1 MKKKLMILLGII
13 TVIACIGLTACGGS
27 DTEAED
33 QATEPETEAE
43 EFVEVES
50 IDGSVYGYAGE
61 DVVEATV
68 YEYVATELAG
78 GFELEEGMVS
88 IPTVTIIDK
97 IENEDDSVDVLGDFW
112 VDNYTIEGDTLMNQ
126 SGGNFPGKMHVVK
139 DGDSYKVESFEQVG
153 DGDQFEP
160 TAKEIFGDKYDAFM
174 KVNADNEARE
184 ALRAET
190 VATFVKANNLAVTKY
205 QDYGWDPVELEL

>member
-1 MKKKLMILLGII
+1 MRKKLMILLGMI

-27 DTEAED
+27 DSEAEEP
-33 QATEPETEAE
+33 ATEPEET
-43 EFVEVES
+43 VEVES
-50 IDGSVYGYAGE
+50 IDGSVYGYTGE
-61 DVVEATV
+61 NPVEATV
-68 YEYVATELAG
+68 YEYVATTVAQ
-78 GFELEEGMVS
+78 GFDVEEGMVS
-88 IPTVTIIDK
+88 IPTVTIIDRV
-97 IENEDDSVDVLGDFW
+97 ENEDGSVDVTGDFW

-153 DGDQFEP
+153 DGSEFEP
-160 TAKEIFGDKYDAFM
+160 TAKAIFGDSYDKFM
-174 KVNADNEARE
+174 KINSDSDARE

-190 VATFVKANNLAVTKY
+190 VATFVKANGLEVTKY

>member
-1 MKKKLMILLGII
+1 MKKKLMILLGMI

-27 DTEAED
+27 DAEAEEP
-33 QATEPETEAE
+33 ATEPETEAE

-50 IDGSVYGYAGE
+50 IDGNVYGYTGE
-61 DVVEATV
+61 DPVEATV

-78 GFELEEGMVS
+78 QFDVEEGMVS
-88 IPTVTIIDK
+88 IPTVTVIDK
-97 IENEDDSVDVLGDFW
+97 IENEDGSFDVLGDFW
-112 VDNYTIEGDTLMNQ
+112 IDNYTIEGDTLMNQ
-126 SGGNFPGKMHVVK
+126 SGGNFPGKMHVVI
-139 DGDSYKVESFEQVG
+139 DGGTYKVESFEQVG

-174 KVNADNEARE
+174 EINSDSEARE

-190 VATFVKANNLAVTKY
+190 VATFVKAKNLEVTKY

>member
-1 MKKKLMILLGII
+1 MKKKLMILLGMI
-13 TVIACIGLTACGGS
+13 TVIACLGLTACGGS

-33 QATEPETEAE
+33 QTTEPEAE
-43 EFVEVES
+43 EVVEVES
-50 IDGSVYGYAGE
+50 IDGSIYGYAGE
-61 DVVEATV
+61 DAVEATV
-68 YEYVATELAG
+68 YEYVATALPEEFAV
-78 GFELEEGMVS
+78 EEGMVN
-88 IPTVTIIDK
+88 IPTVIIIDK
-97 IENEDDSVDVLGDFW
+97 IENEDGSIDVLGDFW

-139 DGDSYKVESFEQVG
+139 DGDSYKVESFEAVG

-174 KVNADNEARE
+174 KVNSDNEARE

-190 VATFVKANNLAVTKY
+190 VATFVKANGLEVTKY

>member
-1 MKKKLMILLGII
+1 MRKKLMILLGMI

-27 DTEAED
+27 DSEAEEP
-33 QATEPETEAE
+33 ATEPEET
-43 EFVEVES
+43 VEVES
-50 IDGSVYGYAGE
+50 IDGSVYGYTGE
-61 DVVEATV
+61 NPVDATV
-68 YEYVATELAG
+68 YEYVATTVAQ
-78 GFELEEGMVS
+78 GFDVEEGMVS
-88 IPTVTIIDK
+88 IPTVTIIDRV
-97 IENEDDSVDVLGDFW
+97 ENEDGSVDVTGDFW

-153 DGDQFEP
+153 DGSEFEP
-160 TAKEIFGDKYDAFM
+160 TAKAIFGDSYDKFM
-174 KVNADNEARE
+174 KINSDSDARE

-190 VATFVKANNLAVTKY
+190 VATFVKANGLEVTKY

>member
-13 TVIACIGLTACGGS
+13 TVIACIGFTACGS
-27 DTEAED
+27 NDTEAEE

-50 IDGSVYGYAGE
+50 IDGSVYGYTGE
-61 DVVEATV
+61 DAVEATV

-78 GFELEEGMVS
+78 DFELEEGMVS
-88 IPTVTIIDK
+88 IPTITIIDK
-97 IENEDDSVDVLGDFW
+97 IENEDGSIDVLGDFW
-112 VDNYTIEGDTLMNQ
+112 VDNYTIEGDTLVDQ
-126 SGGNFPGKMHVVK
+126 SGGNFPGKMHVVRE
-139 DGDSYKVESFEQVG
+139 GDSYKVESFEQVG

-174 KVNADNEARE
+174 KFNADDEARA
-184 ALRAET
+184 ALRTAT